1 MALWTGSFRHAK
13 SYSRQ
18 FGGARLL
25 PSVTSAEQS
34 IRWCMRGR
42 SPRNS
47 VYLRYDECVPERSQH
62 ISESA
67 EATRCDV
74 ASYISSFP
82 FHGPGDN
89 AFHRYGL
96 CGARPALAA
105 HGVHR
110 LVLYAVAA
118 LRPLLSVKTVFSNNL
133 TTRTQFAVG
142 NDFVCVQ
149 LTNPLSGIDA

>member
-1 MALWTGSFRHAK
+1 VDAGAA
-13 SYSRQ
+13 SREL
-18 FGGARLL
+18 GL
-25 PSVTSAEQS
+25 PSFA
-34 IRWCMRGR
+34 
-42 SPRNS
+42 
-47 VYLRYDECVPERSQH
+47 
-62 ISESA
+62 
-67 EATRCDV
+67 
-74 ASYISSFP
+74 SFP
-82 FHGPGDN
+82 FRGPGDN
-89 AFHRYGL
+89 AFHRYLWNGL
-96 CGARPALAA
+96 CGARPTLAA